1 MIPKIK
7 VNIGRGYEP
16 VEIQQVVDTDLL
28 TRNKT
33 VVGAVNELYYEIRED
48 EEARSFVYNAET
60 HYDFP
65 AVGNVNTI
73 YKAESEKM
81 LYQWDSAEMKYE
93 PLGAESGG
101 GDIGE
106 ITVING
112 GNAV

>member
-7 VNIGRGYEP
+7 VNVGRGHEP
-16 VEIQQVVDTDLL
+16 VELQQVIDTDLL

-33 VVGAVNELYYEIRED
+33 VVGAVNELYYEIKEG
-48 EEARSFVYNAET
+48 EEARSFVYNADT

-65 AVGNVNTI
+65 AVGDVNTI

-81 LYQWDSAEMKYE
+81 LYQWDPTEMKYE
-93 PLGAESGG
+93 PLGAEISG
-101 GDIGE
+101 GDISE

-112 GNAV
+112 GNAI

>member
-7 VNIGRGYEP
+7 VNVGRGHEP
-16 VEIQQVVDTDLL
+16 VELQQVIDTDLL

-33 VVGAVNELYYEIRED
+33 VVGSINELYYEIKEA
-48 EEARSFVYNAET
+48 EEARSFVYNADT

-65 AVGNVNTI
+65 AVGDVNTI

-81 LYQWDSAEMKYE
+81 LYQWNNEELKYE
-93 PLGAESGG
+93 PLGAESSG

-112 GNAV
+112 GNAI